1 MSDVKENFQK
11 VIKSIIY
18 ENAINSTFEA
28 RQNYYKLFP
37 ETEID
42 EFPIFFTLSQTGIN
56 LEVPKKFAFGLN
68 HFIEYMKKQG
78 WSFNRQ
84 NRGSNRR
91 SFGNREKYSQ

>member
-56 LEVPKKFAFGLN
+56 LEVQKNLLLDL
-68 HFIEYMKKQG
+68 IILY
-78 WSFNRQ
+78 RIY
-84 NRGSNRR
+84 
-91 SFGNREKYSQ
+91 EKTGMEL

>member
-37 ETEID
+37 ETDIN
-42 EFPIFFTLSQTGIN
+42 EFPIFFYIK
-56 LEVPKKFAFGLN
+56 P
-68 HFIEYMKKQG
+68 
-78 WSFNRQ
+78 NRDK
-84 NRGSNRR
+84 S
-91 SFGNREKYSQ
+91 